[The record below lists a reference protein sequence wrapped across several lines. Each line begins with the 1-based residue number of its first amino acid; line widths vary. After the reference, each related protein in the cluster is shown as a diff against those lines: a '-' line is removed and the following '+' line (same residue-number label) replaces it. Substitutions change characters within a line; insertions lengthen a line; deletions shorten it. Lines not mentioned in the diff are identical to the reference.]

1 MAEVSQRLST
11 GAHGL
16 SALLRTRG
24 RPVLPVRAAARSPGC
39 DPAGAGGPGSPGG
52 PGRGGPRGGPVGAA
66 ESAEGLCEDKPGSNI
81 KTTADRRS
89 KTRKRYVI
97 KNATENRAWWS
108 LIPPGPG
115 VYPFVE
121 LIQDWHV
128 HKAALHGS
136 PGVQSGVR
144 VGLLPGRMTCWSSK
158 ADVVAVPVLHETYT
172 SALLLRE
179 FSTLSTGLSA
189 GHPLGPPPRPLPLLA
204 LRAPARGYSGRP
216 TKDPGPLYRSRT
228 AYYDLLKVSPHATQ
242 AQIKTA
248 YYRQSFLLHPDKNQ
262 GDEGAGRRFS
272 EVSEAYGVLGNLAL
286 RRKYDSGVL
295 GATDLNGAA
304 RPSSREAP
312 SRRPGPQPP
321 HHHRQQQQ
329 QQFSRV
335 GGRPMFDF
343 DAFYRAHYGEQL
355 EREQRARARREWL
368 EEQRRR
374 SREKW
379 RRSKVMELTVGF
391 LLAVGGL
398 ILINVR

>member
-24 RPVLPVRAAARSPGC
+24 RPVLPVRAAARSPGW
-39 DPAGAGGPGSPGG
+39 DPAGAGGPGG
-52 PGRGGPRGGPVGAA
+52 PGRGAPRGGPVGAT
-66 ESAEGLCEDKPGSNI
+66 ES
-81 KTTADRRS
+81 
-89 KTRKRYVI
+89 
-97 KNATENRAWWS
+97 TE
-108 LIPPGPG
+108 
-115 VYPFVE
+115 
-121 LIQDWHV
+121 
-128 HKAALHGS
+128 
-136 PGVQSGVR
+136 GVQSGVR

-158 ADVVAVPVLHETYT
+158 ADVVAVAVLHETFT
-172 SALLLRE
+172 SAQLLRE

-189 GHPLGPPPRPLPLLA
+189 GHRLGPPPRPLPLLE

-216 TKDPGPLYRSRT
+216 TKDTGPLYRSRT

-242 AQIKTA
+242 SQIKTA

-262 GDEGAGRRFS
+262 GDEEAGRRFS

-295 GATDLNGAA
+295 GAADLNGAA

-321 HHHRQQQQ
+321 PHHHHHHQQQQ

-398 ILINVR
+398 ILINAR

>member
-1 MAEVSQRLST
+1 MAERLGPRAVIPPEVEVLEVPEDLDEES
-11 GAHGL
+11 
-16 SALLRTRG
+16 
-24 RPVLPVRAAARSPGC
+24 PVEVRYEPRSP
-39 DPAGAGGPGSPGG
+39 
-52 PGRGGPRGGPVGAA
+52 
-66 ESAEGLCEDKPGSNI
+66 LK
-81 KTTADRRS
+81 
-89 KTRKRYVI
+89 
-97 KNATENRAWWS
+97 
-108 LIPPGPG
+108 
-115 VYPFVE
+115 
-121 LIQDWHV
+121 
-128 HKAALHGS
+128 
-136 PGVQSGVR
+136 SGVR
-144 VGLLPGRMTCWSSK
+144 VGLLPGRMTCWRSK
-158 ADVVAVPVLHETYT
+158 ADVVAVAVLHEAFT
-172 SALLLRE
+172 SAQLLLRE

-189 GHPLGPPPRPLPLLA
+189 GHPLGPPPRRRPLPLLPLLE

-216 TKDPGPLYRSRT
+216 TKETGPLHRSRT

-262 GDEGAGRRFS
+262 GDEEGAGRRFS

-286 RRKYDSGVL
+286 RRKYDGGVL
-295 GATDLNGAA
+295 GAADLTGAA

-312 SRRPGPQPP
+312 GRRPGP
-321 HHHRQQQQ
+321 HHHHPQHQQQQ

-368 EEQRRR
+368 AEQRRR

-391 LLAVGGL
+391 LLALGGL
-398 ILINVR
+398 ILINAR